1 MLRRPPRSTRTA
13 TLFPYTTLFRSAGV
27 GRRGHGRLQSL
38 PLGGDLPHVR
48 HRLPAEAVSGRGA
61 SAAPGQARPL
71 LVFRAWRSAGFGPVN
86 WRGLWALYYG
96 YGVKRF
102 LRFGLETLAGPLRRT
117 RVGSGKSVLVRVELG
132 GRRLINKKN

>member
-1 MLRRPPRSTRTA
+1 MRSYS
-13 TLFPYTTLFRSAGV
+13 LFPYTALFRS
-27 GRRGHGRLQSL
+27 
-38 PLGGDLPHVR
+38 
-48 HRLPAEAVSGRGA
+48 A

-102 LRFGLETLAGPLRRT
+102 LRFGLETLAGPLVSSLLFLLVFVIGPIG
-117 RVGSGKSVLVRVELG
+117 RVSCRERVCQYV
-132 GRRLINKKN
+132 